1 MNSKSSNDF
10 QWSVSLTSNRNIY
23 TGIVAHFRSHCW
35 IERGDANAIIFDS
48 FDGKIFKGSTVI
60 QKNNIK
66 PQCGDV
72 IHFRFQ
78 PKLKKVC
85 NFICK
90 FDQSGISRNFDLD
103 FLERRRIYCRYQ
115 RK

>member
-78 PKLKKVC
+78 PKLKKFAILFVSSI
-85 NFICK
+85 NQGFH
-90 FDQSGISRNFDLD
+90 GILIWMF
-103 FLERRRIYCRYQ
+103 
-115 RK
+115 